1 MARNDS
7 RLVSIYVL
15 SDPRDGA
22 DRYVGQTTKP
32 LRDRVACH
40 MAPSSIR
47 EGTPR
52 GAWLRELAGAGL
64 RPTARLLRVTDA
76 ARADDGERAEIARL
90 RAEGAPLVN
99 VVGGGFGGTLG
110 LSPSPETRERISR
123 AQRGKPR
130 GPMPREAVERAVAKR
145 RGRKRS
151 PEAIEAT
158 AAAKRGTKHTPEA
171 LAKMSAAHLARYRV
185 PGARERLAQAHGGK
199 PFMDQNGRRYETIQG
214 AARDLGLSPGH
225 ICSVLKGKR
234 KSTGGYVF
242 RYEGK
247 G

>member
-1 MARNDS
+1 MARNDD

-15 SDPRDGA
+15 SDPRDGS
-22 DRYVGQTTKP
+22 DRYVGQTTKS
-32 LRDRVACH
+32 LLDRIACH

-47 EGTPR
+47 EKTPR
-52 GAWLRELAGAGL
+52 GAWLRELAAAGL
-64 RPTARLLRVTDA
+64 RPTARLLRVVGA
-76 ARADDGERAEIARL
+76 AGADEGERTEIARL

-110 LSPSPETRERISR
+110 VSPSPETRERISR
-123 AQRGKPR
+123 AQRGKPK
-130 GPMPREAVERAVAKR
+130 GPIPREAIERAAAKR
-145 RGRKRS
+145 RGRKM
-151 PEAIEAT
+151 PAA
-158 AAAKRGTKHTPEA
+158 AVAAGAAKRRGMKRTEEQKRRLSEVRRA
-171 LAKMSAAHLARYRV
+171 WMAKA
-185 PGARERLAQAHGGK
+185 GNREKLSRAHGGK
-199 PFMDQNGRRYETIQG
+199 PFVDQSGRRYETIQG